1 MANPPSYSDKRLLII
16 DDIPDMRSTLR
27 SQIGSLAIDKVAM
40 AGNVREALDHLRK
53 AKYDI
58 ILCDYFLGSGTDGQQ
73 FLEFLRSSKLIGRA
87 TLFIMVTAETGY
99 ESVITAAE
107 CLPDD
112 YLLKPFTAE
121 TLRSRFERL
130 LEKKTRL
137 AVIDKLMDQER
148 WPDIIAACDE
158 IIAAKDKYLIDVM
171 RIKGSALIM
180 SNQFDLA
187 RDFYQQALALRP
199 MPWAKLGMAR
209 ALRGLGEVDQARQL
223 LDDLIAENPS
233 FLSAYDMLGHL
244 HMEAGEGERAL
255 EVLDSACSV
264 SPNSLA
270 RHRSIAGIAE
280 DVADFSRVEKAL
292 SLVVSK
298 TKNSPLRN
306 SSDYAKLGNALT
318 QMGEVGKA
326 VALLDEAKISF
337 KEPGDV
343 RLLAAVEAV
352 AQQKA
357 GNADLANQALK
368 RALQRGVEKLPEATT
383 LAIAK
388 ACLANDMQDEAM
400 ALLKDVIQNNPESKA
415 VHGRVSSLMQ
425 QHGSEGL
432 SQALIESSV
441 QEIIQLN
448 NSAVA
453 KAKAG
458 EFTVA
463 SQMLSEAA
471 ARLPD
476 NLQIVANASFCLLLD
491 VFMNKLDSVKLRE
504 AQLLQK
510 SVMEKNNRHPKLADI
525 TDLMAKIQAKY
536 KLVPST

>member
-148 WPDIIAACDE
+148 WPDIVAACDE
-158 IIAAKDKYLIDVM
+158 IIAAKDKYLVDVM
-171 RIKGSALIM
+171 RIKGNALIM

-187 RDFYQQALALRP
+187 RDFYRQALALRS

-233 FLSAYDMLGHL
+233 FLSAYDMLGHI

-255 EVLDSACSV
+255 EVLDSACTV

-337 KEPGDV
+337 KEPSDV

-458 EFTVA
+458 EFTIA

-471 ARLPD
+471 SRLPD

>member
-1 MANPPSYSDKRLLII
+1 MANLTSYSDKRLLII
-16 DDIPDMRSTLR
+16 DDMPDMRSTLR

-58 ILCDYFLGSGTDGQQ
+58 ILCDYFLGGGTDGQQ
-73 FLEFLRSSKLIGRA
+73 FLEFLRNGKLIGRA

-148 WPDIIAACDE
+148 WLDIVSACDE
-158 IIAAKDKYLIDVM
+158 IIVAKDKYLIDVM
-171 RIKGSALIM
+171 RIKGEALIM
-180 SNQFDLA
+180 SSQFDLA
-187 RDFYQQALALRP
+187 RDFYRQALALRP

-209 ALRGLGEVDQARQL
+209 ALRGLGDVDQTRQL
-223 LDDLIAENPS
+223 LDDLIADNPN
-233 FLSAYDMLGHL
+233 FLSAYDMLGQV
-244 HMEAGEGERAL
+244 HMEAGDGEKAL
-255 EVLDSACSV
+255 EILDAACTV

-270 RHRSIAGIAE
+270 RHRSIAGVAE
-280 DVADFSRVEKAL
+280 DAADFNRVEKAL
-292 SLVVSK
+292 SIVVSK
-298 TKNSPLRN
+298 TRNSPLRN
-306 SSDYAKLGNALT
+306 SSDYAKLGNAFT
-318 QMGEVGKA
+318 HMGEVGKA
-326 VALLDEAKISF
+326 VAVLEEAKTSF
-337 KEPGDV
+337 KAPGDV

-357 GNADLANQALK
+357 GKTDLANQALQ
-368 RALQRGVEKLPEATT
+368 RALQGSVEKLPEATA

-388 ACLANDMQDEAM
+388 ACLANNRQDEAM
-400 ALLKDVIQNNPESKA
+400 AFLKDVIQNNPESKV

-458 EFTVA
+458 DFTVA

-491 VFMNKLDSVKLRE
+491 VFMNRLDSAKLRE

-525 TDLMAKIQAKY
+525 ADLMAKIQAKY
-536 KLVPST
+536 KPEARA

>member
-1 MANPPSYSDKRLLII
+1 MANLVSYSDKRVLII
-16 DDIPDMRSTLR
+16 DDMPEMRSTLR
-27 SQIGSLAIDKVAM
+27 SQIGSLAIDKVGM
-40 AGNVREALDHLRK
+40 AGNIRDALDQLKK

-58 ILCDYFLGSGTDGQQ
+58 ILCDYHLGGGTDGQQ
-73 FLEFLRSSKLIGRA
+73 FLEFLRTSKIISRG
-87 TLFIMVTAETGY
+87 TLFIMVTAETDY

-137 AVIDKLMDQER
+137 VVIDKLLDQGR
-148 WPDIIAACDE
+148 WQDIITACDE

-171 RIKGSALIM
+171 RIKGHALIM
-180 SNQFDLA
+180 SNQFELA
-187 RDFYQQALALRP
+187 RDLYQQALALRT

-209 ALRGLGEVDQARQL
+209 ALRGLGEIDQTKLL
-223 LDDLIAENPS
+223 LDDLIAENPN
-233 FLSAYDMLGHL
+233 FLSAYDMLGHI
-244 HMEAGEGERAL
+244 HMEAGEGDKAL
-255 EVLDSACSV
+255 DVLDSACKV

-292 SLVVSK
+292 SIVVRK

-306 SSDYAKLGNALT
+306 SADYARLGNALT
-318 QMGEVGKA
+318 EMGETGKA
-326 VALLDEAKISF
+326 VAVLDEARNSF

-357 GNADLANQALK
+357 GNDDLAEQALQ
-368 RALQRGVEKLPEATT
+368 RALQGGTGKLPEATT

-388 ACLANDMQDEAM
+388 ACLANNKQYEAM
-400 ALLKDVIQNNPESKA
+400 ALLKDVIQNNPDSKL
-415 VHGRVSSLMQ
+415 VHGRVSSMMK
-425 QHGSEGL
+425 QHGSEAL
-432 SQALIESSV
+432 SQQLIESSV

-448 NSAVA
+448 NSAVE

-458 EFTVA
+458 EFAVA
-463 SQMLSEAA
+463 SQMLGEAA

-476 NLQIVANASFCLLLD
+476 NLQIVTNASFCLLLD
-491 VFMNKLDSVKLRE
+491 VFMNGMDAAKLRE
-504 AQLLQK
+504 AQLLQQ
-510 SVMEKNNRHPKLADI
+510 SAVEKNNRHPKLTDI
-525 TDLMAKIQAKY
+525 TELMTKIQTKY
-536 KLVPST
+536 PLAASI